1 MGISIYPDNATDID
15 TLIQQADAAMY
26 QAKQAGRSTHRFFS
40 ADMNSLAEQRL
51 IYSAALR
58 HAIASDGLKLHYQ
71 PQIRTID
78 GTLYGVEALAR
89 WHDPV
94 LGEVS
99 PQKFIPLA
107 EETGLIEQIGLWSIR
122 EACRQM
128 AAWRQAG
135 LDVPCVSVNLS
146 PLNFQNTNLA
156 ASVAEIIATYGLP
169 PDALTM
175 ALIPMG
181 YPAQGRWAEPRRRP
195 VEDVVHWGG
204 WDVKRSRPQ

>member
-1 MGISIYPDNATDID
+1 MSDCDAEGASRIASSFTEALASPLQLGDRQAPISEHGHQIYPDNATDID

-26 QAKQAGRSTHRFFS
+26 QANRRTLDHRFFS

-135 LDVPCVSVNLS
+135 LDVPAYRSICRRSI
-146 PLNFQNTNLA
+146 FRTR
-156 ASVAEIIATYGLP
+156 I
-169 PDALTM
+169 
-175 ALIPMG
+175 
-181 YPAQGRWAEPRRRP
+181 WPRRWP
-195 VEDVVHWGG
+195 
-204 WDVKRSRPQ
+204 RSSPPTACRRTR